1 MSMPSAREGALVL
14 YKSQPAKVVSVAD
27 KIELSLA
34 DGSSKKVRPKDF
46 VVLHEGPFSSF
57 SDLDA
62 TIGDVEEEWELLQ
75 GESPSFSE
83 LAEIVLGE
91 FTPKTAWQTWQL
103 LQAGLHFSGDTESVQ
118 INTPAYVAEQ
128 LEQRHAAE
136 AEKAAHEAF
145 FATRGTRS
153 DYRRGSPAFS

>member
-1 MSMPSAREGALVL
+1 MGVTARRV
-14 YKSQPAKVVSVAD
+14 AK
-27 KIELSLA
+27 
-34 DGSSKKVRPKDF
+34 
-46 VVLHEGPFSSF
+46 
-57 SDLDA
+57 
-62 TIGDVEEEWELLQ
+62 LL
-75 GESPSFSE
+75 E

-103 LQAGLHFSGDTESVQ
+103 LQAGLHFSGDTESVL

-145 FATRGTRS
+145 IKRVEQGAINEEDRPRLAEVELVALGVNENSALLKQFNVDASKENAHT
-153 DYRRGSPAFS
+153 F